1 MSETIDTVKALED
14 RRYAAMIAADV
25 AEMDELFADTL
36 RYTHSHS
43 GIDTKQSF
51 IEMLTSDNFAYRGV
65 RRLTEEYLEYD
76 NTVIISTHV
85 NLEITVGGNERLVNS
100 QATVTWART
109 GGRWQFVAWQS
120 TPMPS

>member
-51 IEMLTSDNFAYRGV
+51 IGMLTSGNFAYRGV
-65 RRLTEEYLEYD
+65 RRLTEEYIEYD

-85 NLEITVGGNERLVNS
+85 NLEITVGGDERLVNS

-120 TPMPS
+120 TPVPA

>member
-1 MSETIDTVKALED
+1 MSATIDEVKALED

-25 AEMDELFADTL
+25 AEMEELFADTL

-43 GIDTKQSF
+43 GIDTKRSF
-51 IEMLTSDNFAYRGV
+51 IEMLTSGNFAYRSV

-76 NTVIISTHV
+76 DTVIISTHV
-85 NLEITVGGNERLVNS
+85 NLDITVGDTERLINS
-100 QATVTWART
+100 RATVTWART

-120 TPMPS
+120 TPMAS